1 MTVRREQQSI
11 PATGTTAHAAFAVPT
26 GTPPSA
32 GWPGVVVLHELLG
45 LRPEILDVGDR
56 FAERGWAAVIP
67 DYFSAGSR
75 AGCLVKALR
84 EASSGRPGPVTE
96 GLVAATRVLGE
107 RPDVDA
113 NRLAVIGFCLG
124 GGFALLLGTTG
135 VDGLKAVAAN
145 YGDVPEDLAG
155 SPPVVASYG
164 GRDRIFGPKAK
175 VLRERLDACSVAND
189 VQVYAQAG
197 HAFMTDGSYPLA
209 ARLTAV
215 VMHTGYVA
223 DAAANAWSRVF
234 DWLETHVPAGD
245 GSQGS

>member
-11 PATGTTAHAAFAVPT
+11 PTTGTTAKAAFALPT
-26 GTPPSA
+26 GTPPAA
-32 GWPGVVVLHELLG
+32 GWPGVVVLHEVLG
-45 LRPEILDVGDR
+45 LQPEILDVGDR

-75 AGCLVKALR
+75 AGCLVKAMR
-84 EASSGRPGPVTE
+84 EAGSGRPGPVTD
-96 GLVAATRVLGE
+96 GLVAATRALSD

-124 GGFALLLGTTG
+124 GGFALLLGIAG

-145 YGDVPEDLAG
+145 YGDVPKDLTG

-175 VLRERLDACSVAND
+175 VLRDRLEACSAAND
-189 VQVYAQAG
+189 VKVYSQAV
-197 HAFMTDGSYPLA
+197 TRS
-209 ARLTAV
+209 
-215 VMHTGYVA
+215 
-223 DAAANAWSRVF
+223 
-234 DWLETHVPAGD
+234 
-245 GSQGS
+245 